1 VVVFTL
7 LVVDGAVTTRSVV
20 VLGLIQAQAAVAAVA
35 LLEGVRAVQFI
46 YSVLAATVVVE
57 QPHQLLDLVF
67 LAVAAVLLVV
77 VQVAT
82 QLTAVLVVLGLTQV
96 AAAVVDTQP
105 A

>member
-7 LVVDGAVTTRSVV
+7 LVVDGAVTPWSVV
-20 VLGLIQAQAAVAAVA
+20 VPGLIQAQAVAVVLA
-35 LLEGVRAVQFI
+35 LLAGVRAVQFI
-46 YSVLAATVVVE
+46 YLVLAATVVVE
-57 QPHQLLDLVF
+57 QPHQLVCSVF
-67 LAVAAVLLVV
+67 LAVVAVLLVV
-77 VQVAT
+77 QQVAT